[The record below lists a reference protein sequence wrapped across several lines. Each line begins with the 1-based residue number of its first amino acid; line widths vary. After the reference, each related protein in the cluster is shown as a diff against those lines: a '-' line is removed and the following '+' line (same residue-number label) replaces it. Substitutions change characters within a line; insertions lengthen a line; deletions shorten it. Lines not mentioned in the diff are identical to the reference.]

1 MIPQIIAKNKKAEFM
16 KKVVITV
23 DSAADLP
30 KDIAEKY
37 GIGIMPMNVIINGEE
52 KKDGV
57 NITASEIFDYVDNT
71 GKIPK
76 TSAVPPAEYTEFFE
90 RFIKDGNA
98 VVHLSFCSELSSTC
112 RNAKISASTLEN
124 VYVVDTLNLA
134 GGIGLLAI
142 KGCMMR
148 DNGFSAEQISERL
161 SEFVP
166 CAKVSYLLDNI
177 DFLRRSGRCS
187 AAKAFGAAL
196 LSVKPCAAMVN
207 GRIDVV
213 KKYVGKSKAVR
224 LQYANEQL
232 VNTDSIDFST
242 AFIYHSGV
250 EKSELDNIAKLLK
263 NKGFD
268 DVITAFTGCMISLHS
283 GRNALGIHYLTK

>member
-1 MIPQIIAKNKKAEFM
+1 M

-30 KDIAEKY
+30 RNIAEKY
-37 GIGIMPMNVIINGEE
+37 GIEIMPMNVIINGEE

-57 NITASEIFDYVDNT
+57 NITACEIFDYVDNT
-71 GKIPK
+71 GRIPK

-90 RFIKDGNA
+90 QFTKCGNA

-112 RNAKISASTLEN
+112 RNAKMSANNLED
-124 VYVVDTLNLA
+124 VYIVDTLNLA

-142 KGCMMR
+142 KGCGMR
-148 DNGFSAEQISERL
+148 DNALSAKEISEELSRL
-161 SEFVP
+161 VP
-166 CAKVSYLLDNI
+166 FAKVTYLLDNI

-187 AAKAFGAAL
+187 AAKALGVAL

-213 KKYVGKSKAVR
+213 KKYIGKSKTAR
-224 LQYANEQL
+224 LQYANEQFE
-232 VNTDSIDFST
+232 NTDSIDFST

-250 EKSELDNIAKLLK
+250 DKSELEDIEKLLK
-263 NKGFD
+263 NKGFE

-283 GRNALGIHYLTK
+283 GRNAVGIHYLTR